1 MNKNLTQHPS
11 VTEDGHRMAPLAL
24 ILIFLLHFEGLSGKR
39 YYLYHTPGQ
48 DVTMT
53 CDIVSDRKCSNINWL
68 YNAAKTETI
77 VEVSDGNIIK
87 SSVRAA
93 RLSLGPDCS
102 VVIRNI
108 TAEDVGL
115 YTCRR
120 GRNPGQD
127 AFTYLSVLTIS
138 LFPPDTGPQMDE
150 VTLQCSLLRFSK
162 YVRCRENSFSWMDEA
177 GTLLLGEQSQSETQC
192 VSRLTVKRQSL
203 DIRTY
208 TCWFVDEENKVK
220 IQTEYTRILTTDKTY
235 IYVGAAVGLLLLLLL
250 LLLIITAVFIKYR
263 TGAKVDVQQL
273 AQTPNE
279 HEGNVTY
286 VTVGHVNQV
295 DSVRKVKEEEKAIY
309 STVKTS

>member
-1 MNKNLTQHPS
+1 MNKNLIQHPS

-53 CDIVSDRKCSNINWL
+53 CANVSDTKCSNINWL

-77 VEVSDGNIIK
+77 YDVQDGNIIK

-127 AFTYLSVLTIS
+127 AATFLSVLTIS

-162 YVRCRENSFSWMDEA
+162 DVRCRENSFSWMDEA

-203 DIRTY
+203 DNRTY
-208 TCWFVDEENKVK
+208 TCWFVDEENNVK
-220 IQTEYTRILTTDKTY
+220 IQTEYTRVLTTDWTLSY
-235 IYVGAAVGLLLLLLL
+235 IMLPLRVTGLILMIVITV
-250 LLLIITAVFIKYR
+250 LLIRDRGEDT
-263 TGAKVDVQQL
+263 
-273 AQTPNE
+273 
-279 HEGNVTY
+279 
-286 VTVGHVNQV
+286 HVMKGLINRNHILGFNGFSLLFYFSQ
-295 DSVRKVKEEEKAIY
+295 
-309 STVKTS
+309 